1 MRLLPEV
8 VLLASLLAVVL
19 AAVSPAELAVRA
31 LALANSSAVLEEQ
44 AEIPSGPRPHTSC
57 TWLKHF
63 VHFHRIGPLGRFDL
77 VVAMFVCVS
86 VCVFACPLFM

>member
-44 AEIPSGPRPHTSC
+44 AEIQTYIRPS
-57 TWLKHF
+57 
-63 VHFHRIGPLGRFDL
+63 IY
-77 VVAMFVCVS
+77 FVC
-86 VCVFACPLFM
+86 